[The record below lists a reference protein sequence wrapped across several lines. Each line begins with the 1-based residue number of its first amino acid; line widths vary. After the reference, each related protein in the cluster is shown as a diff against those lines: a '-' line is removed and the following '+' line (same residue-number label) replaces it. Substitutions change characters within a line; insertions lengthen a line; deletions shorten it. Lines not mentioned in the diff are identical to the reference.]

1 MDEAFGLRLSKKSFE
16 ECRRL
21 AKKPDLCGTFD
32 KPSVL
37 IHHANFAN
45 DLEVEELALGSK
57 LRFLQTLKLG
67 LTHATKALK
76 RFEVGEVVCLIGPS
90 CVLDNEA
97 RDDPNFEPIYS
108 SAIPYELDQ
117 DGQACK
123 HMIWLPNDL
132 NSDPSINIMDTNTLG
147 LDTEV
152 DLTSNLDF
160 HTVFADVVVGM
171 TPIKIPMGIYVA
183 EKTIEVGDY
192 LICDYGVGYFNFSPA
207 VVAAMYKEFS
217 TVCVDKNKLL
227 ASQQLVGLANA
238 EKNKHHL
245 QWQAEKEE
253 SDRLKAENAKLREAV
268 KGLQEK
274 LAALQANRLNAEFRE
289 ALDGTDKVH
298 ALELARN
305 DAYAKW
311 QQEKQVSKHL
321 ETEKAELQDKLANM
335 KASYEAKVEIE
346 VSNHLNAENAKL
358 RKAVKAIVD
367 ESRAL
372 ELARDDAYAKWQ
384 QEKQVSDRL
393 KAEIATIRQ
402 RAVKEVQDRLDKA
415 KAKWQAE
422 KETIIEQSKQ
432 IEDDCRA
439 KDNEIACL
447 QEALHNTQ
455 DIVRRNML
463 DINEHQ
469 RIKNLLAIAQ
479 RHLKLFQ
486 PGGKT

>member
-1 MDEAFGLRLSKKSFE
+1 
-16 ECRRL
+16 
-21 AKKPDLCGTFD
+21 
-32 KPSVL
+32 
-37 IHHANFAN
+37 
-45 DLEVEELALGSK
+45 
-57 LRFLQTLKLG
+57 
-67 LTHATKALK
+67 
-76 RFEVGEVVCLIGPS
+76 
-90 CVLDNEA
+90 
-97 RDDPNFEPIYS
+97 
-108 SAIPYELDQ
+108 
-117 DGQACK
+117 
-123 HMIWLPNDL
+123 
-132 NSDPSINIMDTNTLG
+132 
-147 LDTEV
+147 
-152 DLTSNLDF
+152 
-160 HTVFADVVVGM
+160 
-171 TPIKIPMGIYVA
+171 
-183 EKTIEVGDY
+183 
-192 LICDYGVGYFNFSPA
+192 
-207 VVAAMYKEFS
+207 
-217 TVCVDKNKLL
+217 
-227 ASQQLVGLANA
+227 
-238 EKNKHHL
+238 
-245 QWQAEKEE
+245 
-253 SDRLKAENAKLREAV
+253 
-268 KGLQEK
+268 
-274 LAALQANRLNAEFRE
+274 
-289 ALDGTDKVH
+289 VH